1 MKVCAINGSPKPEG
15 NTAYALSLVLEEL
28 EKEGIET
35 QVIQVGGKAIH
46 GCVGCGGCAQ
56 TGRCVFDDGVNEWV
70 DQLEQADGLILPGV
84 GAFPYAMEKLKETG
98 LVSFLRQQ
106 AGKKPLLG
114 ICLGMQMLLEE
125 GYEFTPT
132 QGLGLISGKVDRIP
146 DTGLKIPHMGWNQL
160 VVKQKDNPLMQ
171 GIQDGDSVYF
181 VHSYMAYPKEEE
193 LTAYCEYGVPVPA
206 FVSRGNVFGAQFH
219 PEKSGEVGLQILRN
233 FGGLTR

>member
-1 MKVCAINGSPKPEG
+1 MIAIIDYGAG
-15 NTAYALSLVLEEL
+15 NLFSVQNALSDLGEPC
-28 EKEGIET
+28 
-35 QVIQVGGKAIH
+35 VITK
-46 GCVGCGGCAQ
+46 
-56 TGRCVFDDGVNEWV
+56 DKN
-70 DQLEQADGLILPGV
+70 QLEQADGLILPGV

-125 GYEFTPT
+125 GYEFAPT

-160 VVKQKDNPLMQ
+160 VVRQKDNPLMQ

-206 FVSRGNVFGAQFH
+206 FVSKGNVFGAQFH